1 MPAFQCFVPGTP
13 RPQGSKRHVGG
24 GRMVESSKYVK
35 AWRHTITQTA
45 RHAHHGKPPLTGP
58 HRLDLV
64 LIMPARK
71 HEKDHGGWHTVK
83 PDLDKLIRAIDD
95 AITTAGIITD
105 DSTISA
111 ITALKRRAKKDEPPG
126 AHITITPL
134 GTPTPVG
141 KQ

>member
-1 MPAFQCFVPGTP
+1 
-13 RPQGSKRHVGG
+13 
-24 GRMVESSKYVK
+24 
-35 AWRHTITQTA
+35 
-45 RHAHHGKPPLTGP
+45 
-58 HRLDLV
+58 
-64 LIMPARK
+64 MPARK
-71 HEKDHGGWHTVK
+71 HEKDPGGWHTVK